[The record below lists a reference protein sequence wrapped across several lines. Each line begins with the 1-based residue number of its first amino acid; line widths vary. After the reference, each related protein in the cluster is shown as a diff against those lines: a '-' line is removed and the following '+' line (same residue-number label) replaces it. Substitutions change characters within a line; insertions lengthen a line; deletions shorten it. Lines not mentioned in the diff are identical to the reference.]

1 MSEGNENT
9 VIKTMKCK
17 QCRSI
22 VMDNYNGIII
32 TGHGEKNNFYVNDHT
47 EENCG
52 VNDTVWYLNVDI
64 VPKWVMDRINEF
76 SWVKG
81 RLNCPKCDA
90 RIGSFDFKKGAK
102 CECLKHVLPGVSIIK
117 SKVDI

>member
-1 MSEGNENT
+1 MSNHTES
-9 VIKTMKCK
+9 IFFKSMKCK

-22 VMDNYNGIII
+22 VMENYDGIIVS
-32 TGHGEKNNFYVNDHT
+32 GHGEKLDFEMNRDKT
-47 EENCG
+47 ELCG
-52 VNDTVWYLNVDI
+52 TSDSVWYLNVDC
-64 VPKWVMDRINEF
+64 VPLWIMDRINEF

-90 RIGSFDFKKGAK
+90 RLGSFDFKKGAK
-102 CECLKHVLPGVSIIK
+102 CTCSEYVLPSVNIIK